1 LFIIYHFTFFFIFIL
16 ILFIHFICPALT
28 GTALCLTGAL
38 AVRWVVY
45 TSMGVSTV
53 EEFAGTLTST
63 ALHCT
68 AFGAF
73 TLWLMPRSCRGHHNF
88 TTLCSLLHSIN

>member
-1 LFIIYHFTFFFIFIL
+1 LIYHFFVIYHFTLF
-16 ILFIHFICPALT
+16 FIHFICPALT

-53 EEFAGTLTST
+53 EEFAGTFASL

-73 TLWLMPRSCRGHHNF
+73 TLWLA
-88 TTLCSLLHSIN
+88 